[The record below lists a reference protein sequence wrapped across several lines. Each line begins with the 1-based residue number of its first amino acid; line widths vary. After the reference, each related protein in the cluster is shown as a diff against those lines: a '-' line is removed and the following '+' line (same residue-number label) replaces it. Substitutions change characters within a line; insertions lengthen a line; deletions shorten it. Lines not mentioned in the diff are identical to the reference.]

1 MWDVKKNNLENREDT
16 ICPIGQNK
24 QDTTM
29 HISHC
34 GVELENRKH
43 HGKYQHETFETGTK
57 IFRGN
62 QNKRKSQ

>member
-1 MWDVKKNNLENREDT
+1 MYKNGNINDIKDILKIRLHTMWDVKQNNLENGEDT
-16 ICPIGQNK
+16 ICPIGQNE

-43 HGKYQHETFETGTK
+43 HGKY
-57 IFRGN
+57 
-62 QNKRKSQ
+62 